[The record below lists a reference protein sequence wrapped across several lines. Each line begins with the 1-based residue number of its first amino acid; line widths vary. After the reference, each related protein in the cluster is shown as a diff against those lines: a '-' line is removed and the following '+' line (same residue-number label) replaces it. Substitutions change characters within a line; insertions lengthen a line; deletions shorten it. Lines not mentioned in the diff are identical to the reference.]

1 MSKPVLGIIGG
12 GQLGSLLS
20 VAAKKLE
27 IKTIIFSDDPDAPAQ
42 HFSDIFICGD
52 YHEKKN
58 IKNFTNLVDIVTY
71 EFENI
76 PFEILDSI
84 YKTKNILPRPEI
96 NKLIQNRITE
106 KEFLNSNQ
114 IQTTEYSLIKNK
126 KDIIENANLLPGL
139 LKTTTLG
146 YDGKGQ
152 FKINSINDIDSNI
165 DFSKEYIL
173 EKFVN
178 LQREISLVIT
188 RFGKNLYE
196 IYNPIENVHENQIL
210 KYSMIPADI
219 SEDIKIQAIKW
230 AEYIVEQLNYIGT
243 LCVEYFI
250 DTNNILYANEIAPR
264 VHNSG
269 HLTINAYNI
278 SQFENHIRAV
288 CNLKKIETKQLHNAR
303 MINLIGED
311 ILEYRNKTLDKNVF
325 FYDYLKKE
333 VKNKRKMGH
342 VTIIE

>member
-1 MSKPVLGIIGG
+1 MSKPILGIIGG

-27 IKTIIFSDDPDAPAQ
+27 IKTIIFSDDQDAPAQ
-42 HFSDIFICGD
+42 HFADVFICGN
-52 YHEKKN
+52 YHDKKN
-58 IKNFTNLVDIVTY
+58 INNFTKLVDIVTY

-76 PFEILDSI
+76 PFEILDMI
-84 YKTKNILPRPEI
+84 NKTKNILPKPEI

-106 KEFLNSNQ
+106 KEFLNSNK
-114 IQTTEYSLIKNK
+114 IQTTKYSLIKDKN
-126 KDIIENANLLPGL
+126 DIIENKNLLPGL

-152 FKINSINDIDSNI
+152 FKINNINEIDDNI

-173 EKFVN
+173 EKFVD
-178 LQREISLVIT
+178 LQKEISLVIT
-188 RFGKNLYE
+188 RFDKYQYE
-196 IYNPIENVHENQIL
+196 IYNPIENIHENQIL
-210 KYSMIPADI
+210 KYSTIPADI
-219 SEDIKIQAIKW
+219 SEDIKKQAIKW
-230 AEYIVEQLNYIGT
+230 AEYIAEKLNYIGT

-250 DTNNILYANEIAPR
+250 DTNNNLYANEIAPR

-288 CNLKKIETKQLHNAR
+288 CNFKKIETKQLYNAR

-311 ILEYRNKTLDKNVF
+311 ILEYRNKKLDKNVF

-333 VKNKRKMGH
+333 IKNKRKMGH

>member
-1 MSKPVLGIIGG
+1 MKKPILGIIGG

-27 IKTIIFSDDPDAPAQ
+27 IKTIILSDDPDAPAQ
-42 HFSDIFICGD
+42 HFADVFICGN
-52 YHEKKN
+52 YHDKKN
-58 IKNFTNLVDIVTY
+58 INDFTKLVDIVTY

-76 PFEILDSI
+76 PFEILESI
-84 YKTKNILPRPEI
+84 SEKKNILPKPEI

-114 IQTTEYSLIKNK
+114 IQTTEYYLIKNK
-126 KDIIENANLLPGL
+126 NDIIENANLLPGL

-173 EKFVN
+173 EKFVK

-196 IYNPIENVHENQIL
+196 TYNPIENVHENQIL
-210 KYSMIPADI
+210 KYSMIPANI

-230 AEYIVEQLNYIGT
+230 AEYIAEQLNYIGT
-243 LCVEYFI
+243 LCVEYFLSLI
-250 DTNNILYANEIAPR
+250 
-264 VHNSG
+264 
-269 HLTINAYNI
+269 
-278 SQFENHIRAV
+278 HI
-288 CNLKKIETKQLHNAR
+288 
-303 MINLIGED
+303 
-311 ILEYRNKTLDKNVF
+311 
-325 FYDYLKKE
+325 
-333 VKNKRKMGH
+333 
-342 VTIIE
+342 

>member
-1 MSKPVLGIIGG
+1 MNKPILGIIGG

-20 VAAKKLE
+20 VAAKKLG
-27 IKTIIFSDDPDAPAQ
+27 IKTIILSDDPDAPAQ
-42 HFSDIFICGD
+42 HFADSFICGD
-52 YHEKKN
+52 YHDKKN
-58 IKNFTNLVDIVTY
+58 INNFTKQVDIVTY

-84 YKTKNILPRPEI
+84 HKTKNILPKPEI

-106 KEFLNSNQ
+106 KKFLNSNQ

-165 DFSKEYIL
+165 DFSKDYIL

-178 LQREISLVIT
+178 LEKEISLVIT
-188 RFGKNLYE
+188 RFDKNQYE

-210 KYSMIPADI
+210 KYSTIPANI
-219 SEDIKIQAIKW
+219 PENIRIQAIKW
-230 AEYIVEQLNYIGT
+230 AEYIAEQLNYIGT

-250 DTNNILYANEIAPR
+250 DTNNTLYANEIAPR

-288 CNLKKIETKQLHNAR
+288 CNLKKIKTKQLHNAQ

-311 ILEYRNKTLDKNVF
+311 ILEYRNKKLDKNVF

-342 VTIIE
+342 VTIVE

>member
-1 MSKPVLGIIGG
+1 MSKPILGIIGG

-42 HFSDIFICGD
+42 QFADNFICGD
-52 YHEKKN
+52 YNDKKN
-58 IKNFTNLVDIVTY
+58 INNFINLVDIVTY

-84 YKTKNILPRPEI
+84 HKTKNVLPKPEI

-106 KEFLNSNQ
+106 KEFLNSNK

-126 KDIIENANLLPGL
+126 KNIIENANLLPGL

-152 FKINSINDIDSNI
+152 FKINSINDIDNNF

-173 EKFVN
+173 EKFIN
-178 LQREISLVIT
+178 LQKEISLVIT
-188 RFGKNLYE
+188 RFDKNQYE
-196 IYNPIENVHENQIL
+196 IYDPIENVHENQIL
-210 KYSMIPADI
+210 KYSSIPANI
-219 SEDIKIQAIKW
+219 SEDIKNKAIKW
-230 AEYIVEQLNYIGT
+230 AEYIAEKLNYIGT

-250 DTNNILYANEIAPR
+250 DTNNNLYANEIAPR

-288 CNLKKIETKQLHNAR
+288 CNLKKIKTNQLHNAR
-303 MINLIGED
+303 MINLIGDD
-311 ILEYRNKTLDKNVF
+311 ILEYRNKKLDKNVF

-333 VKNKRKMGH
+333 IKNKRKMGH